1 MLILAR
7 CFCLR
12 AEGKPDTMTSPADV
26 TFKTWMGA
34 REQHNHPVNFN
45 GLETSCWAGTEW
57 ALVTS
62 HRGCES

>member
-1 MLILAR
+1 MLIQAM
-7 CFCLR
+7 CFSLR

-34 REQHNHPVNFN
+34 REQHNGF
-45 GLETSCWAGTEW
+45 ETACWAGTEW

-62 HRGCES
+62 YRGCES